1 MYDPFRGIRGI
12 TNSLILK
19 GVNMK
24 TEKEQISA
32 VLVTEKFKI
41 EGRVH
46 LYQNSRLSDLLNM
59 DMNKKDFLP
68 VTDAK
73 FYDINSG
80 DFIESR
86 PFLAINR
93 HYIIMVYGAEDE
105 KNEFNGM
112 LKTANS
118 YFLARRYDEAII
130 EIKRALKLSPDDTE
144 ALFLMG
150 LALSK
155 KGKLSDGK
163 ECFERVVEV
172 APKSSTWAA
181 KAKDMLFQIK

>member
-1 MYDPFRGIRGI
+1 M
-12 TNSLILK
+12 
-19 GVNMK
+19 MK

-32 VLVTEKFKI
+32 VLVTERFRV
-41 EGRVH
+41 EGKVH

-73 FYDINSG
+73 FYDAITG

-93 HYIIMVYGAEDE
+93 QYVIMVYGAEDE
-105 KNEFNGM
+105 KNELNSM
-112 LKTANS
+112 LKNANS
-118 YFLARRYDEAII
+118 YFLSRRYDEAII
-130 EIKRALKLSPDDTE
+130 EIKRALKLNPEDME

-150 LALSK
+150 LTLSK
-155 KGKLSDGK
+155 KGRPEEGK
-163 ECFERVVEV
+163 ECFEKVMSI
-172 APKSSTWAA
+172 APQSSNWYS
-181 KAKDMLFQIK
+181 KAVDMLSQLK

>member
-1 MYDPFRGIRGI
+1 
-12 TNSLILK
+12 
-19 GVNMK
+19 MK

-32 VLVTEKFKI
+32 VLVTERFRI

-73 FYDINSG
+73 FYDAITG
-80 DFIESR
+80 DFIESK
-86 PFLAINR
+86 PFLAVNR
-93 HYIIMVYGAEDE
+93 QYVIMVYGSEDE
-105 KNEFNGM
+105 KNELNAM
-112 LKTANS
+112 LKNANS

-130 EIKRALKLSPDDTE
+130 EIKRVLKLNPDDME

-150 LALSK
+150 LIFSK
-155 KGKLSDGK
+155 KGRLEDGR
-163 ECFERVVEV
+163 ECFEKVLNG
-172 APKSSTWAA
+172 APKSSNWYT
-181 KAKDMLFQIK
+181 KAMDMLSQLK